1 MHQPDAAAGPDSFG
15 MGRSGLRFA
24 QALLAGLFALAL
36 HGCAGLPAAGKP
48 AGMLQAF
55 SLQGRVS
62 VKYGDESLSGQL
74 NWQAWAGGDEVLLS
88 TPLGQG
94 LASIRRDEQGVS
106 LSRPGEPPVRAE
118 NVEMLTLS
126 ELGFRLPLSGLRY
139 WIQGRP
145 DPARASEVSLNAS
158 GGVNRIFQDGW
169 EIEYPEFAEHR
180 PRKIHVRREG
190 LEIRLVI
197 DTWQA
202 N

>member
-1 MHQPDAAAGPDSFG
+1 
-15 MGRSGLRFA
+15 
-24 QALLAGLFALAL
+24 
-36 HGCAGLPAAGKP
+36 
-48 AGMLQAF
+48 MLQAF

-180 PRKIHVRREG
+180 PRKIYVSRED